1 MKERIY
7 TIPVTEAFG
16 QDCECPLCVLEK
28 KMEND
33 ALEYHLGPAMMEPDS
48 RVETNRTGFC
58 ARHFTKMYNMQQN
71 RLPLGLV
78 IDTHM
83 QEQNKIIEILYH
95 KHENAI
101 KSEAAKGFPDFSL
114 GSKNSASLRFID
126 EMLQKLGTLS
136 GTCAV
141 CDRVQMSMDKMLD
154 VTLYLFFKEPDFR
167 KSFEASKGFC
177 LKHLEALLRML
188 KAQYGKG
195 RQAEFIRVLMPLQIE
210 HMKRVQDDVNY
221 FTKMFDYRSQGLD
234 WKNSRDAI
242 PRSIEKICGPCD
254 LQR

>member
-101 KSEAAKGFPDFSL
+101 KSEAKVFRIFSL
-114 GSKNSASLRFID
+114 GSTKRL
-126 EMLQKLGTLS
+126 LS
-136 GTCAV
+136 GSSMNAQKWAHYQVPARFVIGTDEHGQDAPRCNVVTC
-141 CDRVQMSMDKMLD
+141 
-154 VTLYLFFKEPDFR
+154 FFKEPD
-167 KSFEASKGFC
+167 SG
-177 LKHLEALLRML
+177 
-188 KAQYGKG
+188 KA
-195 RQAEFIRVLMPLQIE
+195 
-210 HMKRVQDDVNY
+210 
-221 FTKMFDYRSQGLD
+221 
-234 WKNSRDAI
+234 
-242 PRSIEKICGPCD
+242 
-254 LQR
+254 